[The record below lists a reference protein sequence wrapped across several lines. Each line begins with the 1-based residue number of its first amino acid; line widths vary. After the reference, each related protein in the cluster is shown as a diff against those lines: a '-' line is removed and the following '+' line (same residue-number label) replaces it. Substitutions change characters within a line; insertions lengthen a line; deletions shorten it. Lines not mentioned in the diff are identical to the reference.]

1 MKADEATEAAVRS
14 VLDSFAEGYEK
25 RDMEGVL
32 SLFAPDTDVVMFG
45 TGADEKRVGLAEIR
59 RQVER
64 DWSQSDAITLTY
76 GWTSV
81 SAAGSIAWLAADVA
95 FNATI
100 GEQELTL
107 EGRSTLVLENRY
119 GKWLIVQGHFS
130 LPASEQAEGESFPA

>member
-64 DWSQSDAITLTY
+64 DWSQSDATTLTY

-81 SAAGSIAWLAADVA
+81 SAAGSTAWLAADIA
-95 FNATI
+95 FNAAI
-100 GEQELTL
+100 GGQELTL